1 MNINQANQKQTPPSI
16 TSASPTLKKKTPW
29 LLISL
34 VVLLLSATGV
44 LGYKY
49 YQVKQQL
56 DNQRPDRVEFSREI
70 RKEIASKK
78 WQSPSGQK
86 HITYKYTPEFDEYQ
100 LHFINKDKELNIG
113 QMNEPVAD
121 LEVTW
126 SPDESYVVVSNTG
139 YLTRMFCVTNALD
152 CRGEEVF
159 YVLGGVV
166 PVFWSDNQNVYI
178 RYNDMGNDIISRFTF
193 SSDNIYPQE
202 LVLYKKP
209 SNPFFGYKPV
219 SISPN
224 SRYLVMEQLYEGPP
238 QLAIMNIQTGKIIGV
253 RDNDKLYILGSKPN
267 YTWNGNILTF
277 KGGLTS
283 NGSWLELA
291 DETHSIDDTLL
302 QSYTIDASTIF

>member
-1 MNINQANQKQTPPSI
+1 MDTNQLNQTPTQPS
-16 TSASPTLKKKTPW
+16 TPETKKPW
-29 LLISL
+29 LLISI
-34 VVLLLSATGV
+34 VVLLLSATGA

-56 DNQRPDRVEFSREI
+56 DHQQSDRVEISRET
-70 RKEIASKK
+70 RKEIANKK

-86 HITYKYTPEFDEYQ
+86 HIAYKYSAEFDEYR
-100 LHFINKDKELNIG
+100 LHLFNKEKELNIG
-113 QMNEPVAD
+113 QMNEPVSD

-126 SPDESYVVVSNTG
+126 SPDESYVVVSNTD
-139 YLTRMFCVTNALD
+139 YLTRIFCVKNVPD
-152 CRGEEVF
+152 CTGEEVF
-159 YVLGGVV
+159 YVLGGIV

-178 RYNDMGNDIISRFTF
+178 RYSDMGNDIISKFTF

-209 SNPFFGYKPV
+209 SDAFFAYKPV

-224 SRYLVMEQLYEGPP
+224 SKYLVMEQRYEGPP

-253 RDNDKLYILGSKPN
+253 RDNDELYILGSKPD

-277 KGGLTS
+277 TGGLTINS
-283 NGSWLELA
+283 SWLELA

-302 QSYTIDASTIF
+302 QSHTIDASTIF